1 MDNNRQHKR
10 IDKKIN
16 MLFSVADVFPAKWDM
31 CVIENISAGGIRF
44 IAQHDLKLFDKNLH
58 LQIRVPEL
66 APIVLKLDAK
76 VVDVKPRTNDKQ
88 SDVRA
93 KFINLSLENKEHLTV
108 LEKMIEQLESKIK
121 KDSGKKL

>member
-1 MDNNRQHKR
+1 
-10 IDKKIN
+10 
-16 MLFSVADVFPAKWDM
+16 M

-93 KFINLSLENKEHLTV
+93 KFINLSVADYESLSVLENIINKT
-108 LEKMIEQLESKIK
+108 
-121 KDSGKKL
+121 